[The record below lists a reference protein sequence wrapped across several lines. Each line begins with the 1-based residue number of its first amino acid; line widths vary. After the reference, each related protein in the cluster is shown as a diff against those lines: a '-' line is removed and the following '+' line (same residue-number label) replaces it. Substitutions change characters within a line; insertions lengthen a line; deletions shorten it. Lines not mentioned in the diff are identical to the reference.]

1 MIIELTI
8 SGRCRRRACADAT
21 EGEDADPGPSRRSL
35 TPPSLSP
42 APTSVD
48 EEDFVAED
56 DDALESE
63 PRPVRQRLVEE
74 DLDAEDDEALAA
86 RACQKD
92 GNSC

>member
-1 MIIELTI
+1 MIIELTA
-8 SGRCRRRACADAT
+8 SGRCRRRSCADAT
-21 EGEDADPGPSRRSL
+21 EGEDADPGPFRRRL
-35 TPPSLSP
+35 TPPSLPP

-56 DDALESE
+56 DDALA
-63 PRPVRQRLVEE
+63 VRQRLVEE

>member
-1 MIIELTI
+1 
-8 SGRCRRRACADAT
+8 
-21 EGEDADPGPSRRSL
+21 
-35 TPPSLSP
+35 
-42 APTSVD
+42 VD

-56 DDALESE
+56 DGALA
-63 PRPVRQRLVEE
+63 VRQRLVEE

>member
-1 MIIELTI
+1 
-8 SGRCRRRACADAT
+8 
-21 EGEDADPGPSRRSL
+21 
-35 TPPSLSP
+35 
-42 APTSVD
+42 VD